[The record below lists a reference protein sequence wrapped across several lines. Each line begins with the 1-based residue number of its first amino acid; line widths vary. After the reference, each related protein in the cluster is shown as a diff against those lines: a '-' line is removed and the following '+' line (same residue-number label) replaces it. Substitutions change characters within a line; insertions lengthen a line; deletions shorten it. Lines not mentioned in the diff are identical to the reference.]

1 MKRGLV
7 LALGLV
13 TVVIAAGPATA
24 LLPRGTVRFVNVPEV
39 TLPIAAT
46 ELPGVLERPPAHS
59 VGVPML
65 ALPEPDHGGGPPA
78 EIDPLL
84 LERTAAG
91 GLPRIDAHGRTSLQH
106 YARPA
111 TADCRRPCVA
121 VLVTGLG
128 LADRLTARA
137 LTLPGPVGLSFSPY
151 AGAVAWQARARAA
164 GHEALLMLPLQPERF
179 PHDDAGPLS
188 VRIAAD
194 PEGIAAAATRV
205 LTSGSGYVA
214 LDGAAGAFARA
225 PAAFAPVAVLLAQRG
240 LGLIE
245 IGGEALA
252 GPARDAGLPYLGA
265 AAPVDQDPSPASI
278 DRALAA
284 VAATALAGGRAVA
297 VARPLPATFDRIAAW
312 IATLPG
318 QGIELVPPSL
328 LLRAADG
335 AAVATR
341 H

>member
-1 MKRGLV
+1 M
-7 LALGLV
+7 
-13 TVVIAAGPATA
+13 P
-24 LLPRGTVRFVNVPEV
+24 VRCRSESR
-39 TLPIAAT
+39 PIRR
-46 ELPGVLERPPAHS
+46 V
-59 VGVPML
+59 
-65 ALPEPDHGGGPPA
+65 
-78 EIDPLL
+78 
-84 LERTAAG
+84 
-91 GLPRIDAHGRTSLQH
+91 SL
-106 YARPA
+106 R
-111 TADCRRPCVA
+111 
-121 VLVTGLG
+121 
-128 LADRLTARA
+128 
-137 LTLPGPVGLSFSPY
+137 
-151 AGAVAWQARARAA
+151 
-164 GHEALLMLPLQPERF
+164 
-179 PHDDAGPLS
+179 
-188 VRIAAD
+188 
-194 PEGIAAAATRV
+194 AATRV

-297 VARPLPATFDRIAAW
+297 VARPLPASFDRIAAW

-318 QGIELVPPSL
+318 QGIQLVPPSL